1 MLPTSILALNS
12 RQRDEDD
19 SLNAAAYRKIKERI
33 IALDLPPASLIDEAR
48 LAGELGMGLTP
59 VRQALRRLAHD
70 KLVVILPRRGTIVA
84 DLHPNDLSK
93 IFEMRIELE
102 ALSARR
108 AAERAT
114 SEQLVEMAL
123 LNDRMIAIL
132 RSGDAVTL
140 INIDQQFH
148 VLIARAAHNEF
159 LAETLEWLYGHVLRL
174 WNLALHRVDSLNQAV
189 GEHSAIFEAIQAKD
203 GARAA
208 ELMRAHVIHFQQEF
222 SKF

>member
-1 MLPTSILALNS
+1 M
-12 RQRDEDD
+12 E
-19 SLNAAAYRKIKERI
+19 
-33 IALDLPPASLIDEAR
+33 
-48 LAGELGMGLTP
+48 
-59 VRQALRRLAHD
+59 
-70 KLVVILPRRGTIVA
+70 KLVIIPTYNEKENIASIIEVVFS
-84 DLHPNDLSK
+84 LH
-93 IFEMRIELE
+93 
-102 ALSARR
+102 
-108 AAERAT
+108 
-114 SEQLVEMAL
+114 
-123 LNDRMIAIL
+123 
-132 RSGDAVTL
+132 
-140 INIDQQFH
+140 QQFH